1 MSLLIL
7 PVLRGFLHGKFHL
20 SAIGVSGFYRYDE
33 AMGKNIDRGSKT
45 PVFRQIYDIL
55 VSEITEGLYPVNEK
69 LPSEKM
75 LCLRFDVERN
85 TVRKALQI
93 LVDERW
99 ILRAPGIGS
108 RVLSLNGPEKNP
120 PAARPAVEAGGIII
134 LITQVDYLN
143 SPDGESFHYRLI
155 HSLEKRLSRLGYNL
169 LFKPAGED
177 GIVAET
183 IRGAAPQG
191 IIFDSFNQDTHY
203 REAAFSGLPCVS
215 VNHYTPLFT
224 SIVSNNFDSAYRITD
239 RLTGAGHEKIAFITG
254 KSSHQTN
261 MERLSGVQTLYTAR
275 GLSLR
280 NEYLIPSDWTFAS
293 GVLAAEKILAMKAAE
308 RPTAVFAFNDDLAYG
323 CYSVLKRQGLNI
335 PEDISI
341 VGFDK
346 SDRYKGM
353 FPPIT
358 TVDVNMD
365 AIVGYAS
372 WYLENRFSGQAP
384 KTCAK
389 IQIDTTICD
398 NGTIKTLRAGGI
410 GSC

>member
-1 MSLLIL
+1 
-7 PVLRGFLHGKFHL
+7 
-20 SAIGVSGFYRYDE
+20 
-33 AMGKNIDRGSKT
+33 MGKDIDRDSKT

-55 VSEITEGLYPVNEK
+55 VSEIAEGLYLVNGK
-69 LPSEKM
+69 LPSEKE

-93 LVDERW
+93 LVDEGR
-99 ILRAPGIGS
+99 IARVPGIGS
-108 RVLSLNGPEKNP
+108 RVLSLKGLERNSL
-120 PAARPAVEAGGIII
+120 PAARPTAETGGIII

-155 HSLEKRLSRLGYNL
+155 HNLEKRLSRLGYNL

-177 GIVAET
+177 GIVTET
-183 IRGAAPQG
+183 IRNAAPQG

-203 REAAFSGLPCVS
+203 REAAESGLPCVS

-224 SIVSNNFDSAYRITD
+224 SIVSNNFDSAYRITE
-239 RLTGAGHEKIAFITG
+239 RLTGAGHKKIAFITG
-254 KSSHQTN
+254 RSRHQTN
-261 MERLSGVQTLYTAR
+261 MERLSGVQTLYSAK

-280 NEYLIPSDWTFAS
+280 DEYLISGDWTFAS
-293 GVLAAEKILAMKAAE
+293 GVLAAEKILDIKAAE
-308 RPTAVFAFNDDLAYG
+308 RPTAIFAFNDDLAYG

-346 SDRYKGM
+346 SDRYKDM

-365 AIVGYAS
+365 AIVDYAS
-372 WYLENRFSGQAP
+372 WYLENCFSGRAP

-389 IQIDTTICD
+389 IQIDTSICD
-398 NGTIKTLRAGGI
+398 NGTIKTLT
-410 GSC
+410 

>member
-1 MSLLIL
+1 
-7 PVLRGFLHGKFHL
+7 
-20 SAIGVSGFYRYDE
+20 
-33 AMGKNIDRGSKT
+33 MGKDIDRGSKT
-45 PVFRQIYDIL
+45 PVFRQIYGIL
-55 VSEITEGLYPVNEK
+55 ISEMAEGLYPVNGK
-69 LPSEKM
+69 LPSEKA

-93 LVDERW
+93 LVDEGR
-99 ILRAPGIGS
+99 IVRVPGIGS
-108 RVLSLNGPEKNP
+108 QVLSLNASGKNP
-120 PAARPAVEAGGIII
+120 VPAARSAAEAGGIII

-183 IRGAAPQG
+183 IRSAAPQG
-191 IIFDSFNQDTHY
+191 IIFDSFNYDTRY
-203 REAAFSGLPCVS
+203 REAADSGLPCVS

-224 SIVSNNFDSAYRITD
+224 SIVSNNFDSAYRITE

-261 MERLSGVQTLYTAR
+261 MERLSGIQTLYSSR

-280 NEYLIPSDWTFAS
+280 GEYLIPSDWTFAS
-293 GVLAAEKILAMKAAE
+293 GVLAAERILSMKAPD

-323 CYSVLKRQGLNI
+323 CYSVLKRQGLKI

-346 SDRYKGM
+346 SDRYNGM

-358 TVDVNMD
+358 TVDVNLD
-365 AIVGYAS
+365 AMVDYAC

-384 KTCAK
+384 AACAK

-398 NGTIKTLRAGGI
+398 NGTIKAPA
-410 GSC
+410 

>member
-1 MSLLIL
+1 
-7 PVLRGFLHGKFHL
+7 
-20 SAIGVSGFYRYDE
+20 
-33 AMGKNIDRGSKT
+33 MGKDIDRDSKT

-55 VSEITEGLYPVNEK
+55 VLEMAGGIYPVNGK
-69 LPSEKM
+69 LPSEKD

-85 TVRKALQI
+85 TARKALQI
-93 LVDERW
+93 LVDEGR
-99 ILRAPGIGS
+99 IVRVPGIGS
-108 RVLSLNGPEKNP
+108 RVLSLKASGKNP
-120 PAARPAVEAGGIII
+120 APAARPASEAGGIII

-169 LFKPAGED
+169 LFKPAGEN

-183 IRGAAPQG
+183 IRSAAPQG
-191 IIFDSFNQDTHY
+191 IIFDSFNHDAHY
-203 REAAFSGLPCVS
+203 REAAGSGLPCVS

-224 SIVSNNFDSAYRITD
+224 SIVSNNFDSAYRITE

-261 MERLSGVQTLYTAR
+261 MERLSGIQTLYTSR
-275 GLSLR
+275 GLALR
-280 NEYLIPSDWTFAS
+280 GEYLIPSDWTFAS
-293 GVLAAEKILAMKAAE
+293 GVLAAERILAMGAAN

-323 CYSVLKRQGLNI
+323 CYSVLERQGLKI

-346 SDRYKGM
+346 SDRYNGV

-365 AIVGYAS
+365 AMVDYAC
-372 WYLENRFSGQAP
+372 WYLENCFSGQAP
-384 KTCAK
+384 AARAK

-398 NGTIKTLRAGGI
+398 GGTIKAL
-410 GSC
+410 C

>member
-1 MSLLIL
+1 
-7 PVLRGFLHGKFHL
+7 
-20 SAIGVSGFYRYDE
+20 
-33 AMGKNIDRGSKT
+33 MGKELDRSSKT

-55 VSEITEGLYPVNEK
+55 VSEMAGGLYTVNGK
-69 LPSEKM
+69 LPSEKE

-93 LVDERW
+93 LVEERR
-99 ILRAPGIGS
+99 IARVPGIGS
-108 RVLSLNGPEKNP
+108 RILSLKASKKDPV
-120 PAARPAVEAGGIII
+120 PAVRTTAEAGRIII
-134 LITQVDYLN
+134 LVTQVDYLH

-169 LFKPAGED
+169 LFKPAGEN

-191 IIFDSFNQDTHY
+191 IIFDSFNQDAHY
-203 REAAFSGLPCVS
+203 REAAESGLPCIS

-224 SIVSNNFDSAYRITD
+224 SIVSNNFDSAYRVTEW
-239 RLTGAGHEKIAFITG
+239 LTGAGHEKIAFITG

-261 MERLSGVQTLYTAR
+261 MERLSGIQTLYTSK

-280 NEYLIPSDWTFAS
+280 SEYLIPSNWTFAS
-293 GVLAAEKILAMKAAE
+293 GVVAAERILAMNAAA

-323 CYSVLKRQGLNI
+323 CYSHLERQGIKI

-358 TVDVNMD
+358 TVDVNLN
-365 AIVGYAS
+365 AIVDYAC
-372 WYLENRFSGQAP
+372 WYLESRFSGHAP
-384 KTCAK
+384 QTCAK
-389 IQIDTTICD
+389 IQIDTSICD
-398 NGTIKTLRAGGI
+398 NGTIKRLV
-410 GSC
+410 

>member
-1 MSLLIL
+1 
-7 PVLRGFLHGKFHL
+7 
-20 SAIGVSGFYRYDE
+20 
-33 AMGKNIDRGSKT
+33 MGKELDRGSKT

-55 VSEITEGLYPVNEK
+55 VFEMAKGLYPVNGK
-69 LPSEKM
+69 LPSEKE

-93 LVDERW
+93 LVDERR
-99 ILRAPGIGS
+99 IARVPGIGS
-108 RVLSLNGPEKNP
+108 KILSPEKSGKDP
-120 PAARPAVEAGGIII
+120 SPASRAAPEAARIII
-134 LITQVDYLN
+134 LVTQVDYLH
-143 SPDGESFHYRLI
+143 SPIGESFHYRLI

-177 GIVAET
+177 DIVAET
-183 IRGAAPQG
+183 IRSAAPQG
-191 IIFDSFNQDTHY
+191 IIFDSLNHETHY
-203 REAAFSGLPCVS
+203 REAAESGLPCVS

-224 SIVSNNFDSAYRITD
+224 SIVSSNFDSAYRITEW
-239 RLTGAGHEKIAFITG
+239 LTGAGHEKIAFVTG

-261 MERLSGVQTLYTAR
+261 MERLSGIRTLYTAK

-280 NEYLIPSDWTFAS
+280 NEYLLPGDWTFVS
-293 GVLAAEKILAMKAAE
+293 GVMAAERILAMSTAE
-308 RPTAVFAFNDDLAYG
+308 RPTAVFAFNDDMAYG

-346 SDRYKGM
+346 SDQYKDM

-365 AIVGYAS
+365 AIVDYAY
-372 WYLENRFSGQAP
+372 WYLESRFSGHAP
-384 KTCAK
+384 QICAK
-389 IQIDTTICD
+389 IQIDTSICD
-398 NGTIKTLRAGGI
+398 NGTIKTLT
-410 GSC
+410 

>member
-1 MSLLIL
+1 ME
-7 PVLRGFLHGKFHL
+7 K
-20 SAIGVSGFYRYDE
+20 D
-33 AMGKNIDRGSKT
+33 IDRSSKT

-55 VSEITEGLYPVNEK
+55 VSGMDEGLYTVNGK
-69 LPSEKM
+69 FPSEKE

-93 LVDERW
+93 LVDEKR
-99 ILRAPGIGS
+99 IARVPGIGS
-108 RVLSLNGPEKNP
+108 KVLSLKASGKNSV
-120 PAARPAVEAGGIII
+120 PAARPAAEAGRIII
-134 LITQVDYLN
+134 LITQIDYLN

-183 IRGAAPQG
+183 IRRAAPRG
-191 IIFDSFNQDTHY
+191 VIFDSFNQDTHY
-203 REAAFSGLPCVS
+203 REAAGSGLPCVS

-224 SIVSNNFDSAYRITD
+224 SIVSNNFDSAYRITE
-239 RLTGAGHEKIAFITG
+239 RLIGAGHKKIAFITG

-261 MERLSGVQTLYTAR
+261 MERLSGIQTLYTTK
-275 GLSLR
+275 GLFLR
-280 NEYLIPSDWTFAS
+280 SEYLIPSDWTFAS
-293 GVLAAEKILAMKAAE
+293 GVLAAERILAMSAAE

-323 CYSVLKRQGLNI
+323 CYSVLDRQGLKV

-346 SDRYKGM
+346 SDRYNGV
-353 FPPIT
+353 FPAIT

-365 AIVGYAS
+365 AMVDYAC

-384 KTCAK
+384 ATCAK

-398 NGTIKTLRAGGI
+398 NGTIKTPV
-410 GSC
+410 

>member
-1 MSLLIL
+1 
-7 PVLRGFLHGKFHL
+7 
-20 SAIGVSGFYRYDE
+20 
-33 AMGKNIDRGSKT
+33 MGKELDRGSKT
-45 PVFRQIYDIL
+45 PVFRQIYGIL
-55 VSEITEGLYPVNEK
+55 VSEMAEGLYTVNGK
-69 LPSEKM
+69 LPSEKE

-93 LVDERW
+93 LVEESR
-99 ILRAPGIGS
+99 IARVPGIGS
-108 RVLSLNGPEKNP
+108 KVLSLKASRKKPA
-120 PAARPAVEAGGIII
+120 PAARTASEAGGIII
-134 LITQVDYLN
+134 LVTQVDYLHIA
-143 SPDGESFHYRLI
+143 DGESFHYRLI
-155 HSLEKRLSRLGYNL
+155 HSLEKRLSHLGYNL

-183 IRGAAPQG
+183 IRSAAPQG
-191 IIFDSFNQDTHY
+191 IIFDSFNQDIHY
-203 REAAFSGLPCVS
+203 REAAESGLPCIS

-224 SIVSNNFDSAYRITD
+224 SIVSNNFDSAYRITE

-261 MERLSGVQTLYTAR
+261 MERLSGIRTLYTAK

-280 NEYLIPSDWTFAS
+280 NEYLIPSNWTFAS
-293 GVLAAEKILAMKAAE
+293 GVMAAERILAMNAAE

-323 CYSVLKRQGLNI
+323 CYSVLERQGLKI

-346 SDRYKGM
+346 SDRYRDM

-365 AIVGYAS
+365 AMVDYAC
-372 WYLENRFSGQAP
+372 WYLENRFSGYAP
-384 KTCAK
+384 RVCAK
-389 IQIDTTICD
+389 IQIDTSI
-398 NGTIKTLRAGGI
+398 
-410 GSC
+410 